1 MFERFT
7 DRARRVVVR
16 SQEQARSLGH
26 NYIGTEHI
34 LLGLLAE
41 HEGVAS
47 RALESLEVSLATARA
62 QVEKIIGRGG
72 SAPSD
77 QIPFTPRAKKVL
89 ELSLRESLQLGHNYI
104 GTEHI
109 LLGLVAE
116 GEGVAA
122 QVLGKLGVDLDRA
135 RAEVLELLGDG
146 TEPPDASGL
155 HPVVSAP
162 AESETE
168 EWQVV
173 PRSRPP
179 GEVGMRRCVFCGRGA
194 VEVETLVVAPRAC
207 ICGDCLNRA
216 RGLAEGTGS
225 EG

>member
-16 SQEQARSLGH
+16 SQEQARLFGH

-41 HEGVAS
+41 HEGVAA
-47 RALESLEVSLATARA
+47 RAFESLEVSLATARA
-62 QVEKIIGRGG
+62 QVEKIIGHGS

-89 ELSLRESLQLGHNYI
+89 ELSLREALQLGHSYI

-122 QVLGKLGVDLDRA
+122 QVLEKLGVDLVRA
-135 RAEVLELLGDG
+135 RAEVLELLGGG

-155 HPVVSAP
+155 HPIVDVPPSVEEEHWEAVAGDRP
-162 AESETE
+162 AAEAS
-168 EWQVV
+168 
-173 PRSRPP
+173 
-179 GEVGMRRCVFCGRGA
+179 MRRCAFCGRGPT
-194 VEVETLVVAPRAC
+194 EVETLVVGPRAC
-207 ICGDCLNRA
+207 ICGDCVDRA
-216 RGLAEGTGS
+216 RRVAEGSGR

>member
-41 HEGVAS
+41 HEGVAG

-89 ELSLRESLQLGHNYI
+89 ELSLRESLQLGHSYI

-135 RAEVLELLGDG
+135 RAEVLALLGDG

-155 HPVVSAP
+155 HPVVSGP
-162 AESETE
+162 AESEAE

-173 PRSRPP
+173 PRSRQP
-179 GEVGMRRCVFCGRGA
+179 GEVGTRRCGFCGRGA

-207 ICGDCLNRA
+207 ICGDCLGRA
-216 RGLAEGTGS
+216 RRLAEGTGS